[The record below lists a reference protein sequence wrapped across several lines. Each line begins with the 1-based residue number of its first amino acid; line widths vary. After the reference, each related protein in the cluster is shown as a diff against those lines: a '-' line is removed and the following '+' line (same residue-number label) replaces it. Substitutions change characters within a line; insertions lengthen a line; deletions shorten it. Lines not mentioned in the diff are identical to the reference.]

1 MSHDLS
7 LPESA
12 RFYNEFINYAALKKS
27 DSSKSDFNFR
37 LRVTYVQLR
46 QLYSQEIIYLQSC
59 KVFLSYTG

>member
-46 QLYSQEIIYLQSC
+46 QLYSQEIIYL
-59 KVFLSYTG
+59 